1 LPSGGELIR
10 FPSRLLAKEG
20 VAVSQINDLPEC
32 FLCRSQDLEL
42 VMNAEKGPM
51 VLCDECGYSSL
62 MSNKH
67 LTLPTVFT
75 IAS

>member
-1 LPSGGELIR
+1 M
-10 FPSRLLAKEG
+10 
-20 VAVSQINDLPEC
+20 SQINDLPEC

>member
-1 LPSGGELIR
+1 M
-10 FPSRLLAKEG
+10 
-20 VAVSQINDLPEC
+20 SQINELPEC

-42 VMNAEKGPM
+42 VMNAENGPM
-51 VLCDECGYSSL
+51 VLCEECGYSSL

-67 LTLPTVFT
+67 LTLPTVTT